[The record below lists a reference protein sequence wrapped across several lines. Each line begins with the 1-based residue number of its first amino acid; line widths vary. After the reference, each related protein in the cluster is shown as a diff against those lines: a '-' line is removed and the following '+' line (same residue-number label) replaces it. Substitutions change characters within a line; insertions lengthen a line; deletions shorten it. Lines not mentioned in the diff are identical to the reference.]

1 MYDSITLIA
10 ARCHPLW
17 RHRTAIVLTT
27 EIKKVERKDK
37 LLIGWAIALGVIAGS
52 MVPMY
57 KGPQAHTDGWAEF
70 RVHPTPIYVN
80 ANGYFYPKITINGI
94 PIRLIV
100 DTGATSVALS
110 TEDARKIGINPQTL
124 QPTHESSTPNGMLQ
138 TTEIILPEM
147 IVEGIVLYNVSAL
160 CCITGGSLLGMSALK
175 QLKVEMNNNWLTLSP
190 KN

>member
-1 MYDSITLIA
+1 MPSAVA
-10 ARCHPLW
+10 ASNGDR
-17 RHRTAIVLTT
+17 ADNGD
-27 EIKKVERKDK
+27 KKVERKDK

-147 IVEGIVLYNVSAL
+147 IVEGIVGTSKNS
-160 CCITGGSLLGMSALK
+160 SR
-175 QLKVEMNNNWLTLSP
+175 QLPTNLTR
-190 KN
+190 